1 MLHNN
6 EKKMFR
12 HWICFDTF
20 PFHSNRLSM
29 DTEIRL
35 NSRFYMKLATFRIFN
50 LTYALLYENATIE
63 LIFGIQ
69 LNSIESK

>member
-1 MLHNN
+1 
-6 EKKMFR
+6 
-12 HWICFDTF
+12 
-20 PFHSNRLSM
+20 M